1 MANAKFELKVAMV
14 IDTNIES
21 IVNQLEEIK
30 ADILSGEA
38 QKEMLETDGIVRV
51 SITLNEIKQ

>member
-1 MANAKFELKVAMV
+1 MAKAKFELKVVMV

>member
-1 MANAKFELKVAMV
+1 MANAKFELKVVMV

-30 ADILSGEA
+30 TDILSGEA
-38 QKEMLETDGIVRV
+38 QKEMLEIDGIVRV

>member
-1 MANAKFELKVAMV
+1 MANAKFELKVVMV

-30 ADILSGEA
+30 TDILSGEA

>member
-1 MANAKFELKVAMV
+1 MANAKFELKIVMV

-30 ADILSGEA
+30 TDILSGEA

-51 SITLNEIKQ
+51 SITLNEIK

>member
-1 MANAKFELKVAMV
+1 MANAKFELKVVMV

-30 ADILSGEA
+30 TDILSGEA

-51 SITLNEIKQ
+51 SITLNEIK

>member
-1 MANAKFELKVAMV
+1 MANAKFELKVVMV

-21 IVNQLEEIK
+21 IVNQLEEVK
-30 ADILSGEA
+30 TDILSGEA

-51 SITLNEIKQ
+51 SITLNEIK

>member
-1 MANAKFELKVAMV
+1 MANAKFELKVMMV

-30 ADILSGEA
+30 TDILSGEA
-38 QKEMLETDGIVRV
+38 QKEMLETGGIVRV
-51 SITLNEIKQ
+51 SITLNEIK

>member
-1 MANAKFELKVAMV
+1 MANAKFELKVMMV

-30 ADILSGEA
+30 TDILSGEA

-51 SITLNEIKQ
+51 SITLNEIK

>member
-1 MANAKFELKVAMV
+1 MANAKFELKVVMV

-21 IVNQLEEIK
+21 IVNQLKEIK
-30 ADILSGEA
+30 TDILSGEA